1 MEQKWK
7 NRALADIIAHK
18 VCDEYSSL
26 TSRAKTKV
34 DALHLY
40 KRGIDWCLENDSPSI
55 DLLRSYRDD
64 CAYNGIFIDRHF
76 DDELLIDQPVY
87 VFHNC
92 SGTIRVGLNLKK
104 RIIPMLYF
112 ANGCDMTVV
121 GESPTRVRVPLT
133 VYGDNNIV
141 AETDGS
147 IEPVINRK

>member
-7 NRALADIIAHK
+7 NRALSDITAHK
-18 VCDEYSSL
+18 VCGEYSEL

-40 KRGIDWCLENDSPSI
+40 KRGIDWCLENDSPSV
-55 DLLRSYRDD
+55 DLLRSYKED
-64 CAYNGIFIDRHF
+64 CAYSGIFIDRHF
-76 DDELLIDQPVY
+76 DGELLIDQPVY

-92 SGTIRVGLNLKK
+92 SGTIRVGLNVAK

-112 ANGCDMTVV
+112 ANGCNMTVV
-121 GESPTRVRVPLT
+121 GDSPTRVRVPLT
-133 VYGDNNIV
+133 VYGDSLIK

-147 IEPVINRK
+147 IEPVITRK